1 MRAHGIE
8 IELPAHWSGRI
19 FGRAGEIATL
29 HAGDFQ
35 LAIPDG
41 EFGDRSTARMPAV
54 ASFVV
59 VTEYRTGNG
68 LEPGRGLYSSS
79 RLPLPLDPVGFKS
92 NSLARPRAGQLGMQH
107 FFTKSNRP
115 FCLYLVVAG
124 PRANRRHQL
133 SVLDHVLRS
142 LRIGHREPQ

>member
-1 MRAHGIE
+1 VRAHGIE
-8 IELPAHWSGRI
+8 IELPARWSGRI
-19 FGRAGEIATL
+19 FGRAGGIATL

-59 VTEYRTGNG
+59 VTEYLPGNG
-68 LEPGRGLYSSS
+68 LEPGRGLYASS
-79 RLPLPLDPVGFKS
+79 RLPLPLDPIAFRS
-92 NSLARPRAGQLGMQH
+92 NSLAHPRFGQLGMQH

-142 LRIGHREPQ
+142 LQIQQRAAR